1 MLRAAAEHTSPD
13 GNVRKAWHSYSYA
26 TDAYISDCR
35 QVVIALSVVVVKL
48 ASLALGGPRR

>member
-1 MLRAAAEHTSPD
+1 MQQFIPLRTEKEGKLGVHIYTPAP
-13 GNVRKAWHSYSYA
+13 G
-26 TDAYISDCR
+26 AYISDCR